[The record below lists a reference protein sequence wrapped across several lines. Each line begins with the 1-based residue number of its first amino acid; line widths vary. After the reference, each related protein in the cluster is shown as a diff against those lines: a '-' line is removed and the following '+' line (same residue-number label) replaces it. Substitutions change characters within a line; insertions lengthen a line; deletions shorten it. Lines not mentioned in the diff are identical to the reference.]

1 MKASTTQES
10 QEENIAS
17 LKVSLKS
24 LSDRLM
30 SAEMILSEQFEV
42 DQALMYI
49 YILAEYV

>member
-1 MKASTTQES
+1 MKASTTQDS
-10 QEENIAS
+10 QEEEIAS

-42 DQALMYI
+42 DQALLCMYL
-49 YILAEYV
+49 LAEYV